1 MAPRSTRSI
10 TTGARRCIS
19 CSGTPPP
26 TTTLSG
32 CRLPPHRTPPQRT
45 HRTAHPRRRSHHP
58 LAPPC
63 AQADAIGSLL
73 EPMLEAGADPSIP
86 RKLDGLR
93 PYDLLSRVARYGPWA
108 VLAVR
113 KGALTLSA
121 LSAGQ
126 LVDGRLFVPGSPPI
140 AVSHTL
146 SQLDLSPADQ
156 PEQGRWRRHAAELE
170 ERARRLDQQRRM
182 FTAVALQLLLWRQ
195 RAAAASG
202 GHPVGALPEE
212 LLFDILLSACTDHG
226 QHAELQ
232 RRFEAVAAHLT
243 MASKYERRSAAL
255 AARLPTGDE
264 EVQQLARSTTRPARR
279 SSSCARSRAR
289 TRTRT
294 ARRCAPSTP
303 SCARPKACSTA
314 GGAARARRRTTA
326 ASSLPRPRRVRAS
339 HRHAGCR
346 RRRGRRVARFL
357 ETLHSETLDWSM
369 RSRVSK

>member
-1 MAPRSTRSI
+1 
-10 TTGARRCIS
+10 
-19 CSGTPPP
+19 
-26 TTTLSG
+26 
-32 CRLPPHRTPPQRT
+32 
-45 HRTAHPRRRSHHP
+45 
-58 LAPPC
+58 
-63 AQADAIGSLL
+63 
-73 EPMLEAGADPSIP
+73 MLEAGADPSIP

-232 RRFEAVAAHLT
+232 RRFEGVAAHLA

-255 AARLPTGDE
+255 AARLPTGDRLSSSPADE
-264 EVQQLARSTTRPARR
+264 EAWLQQLGEEYDAASAKLKQLRALKSKDAHAHGKAVRAVDAFVRAAEGVLYGGR
-279 SSSCARSRAR
+279 SSEGEEDDGDVFFA
-289 TRTRT
+289 
-294 ARRCAPSTP
+294 
-303 SCARPKACSTA
+303 
-314 GGAARARRRTTA
+314 
-326 ASSLPRPRRVRAS
+326 
-339 HRHAGCR
+339 
-346 RRRGRRVARFL
+346 
-357 ETLHSETLDWSM
+357 
-369 RSRVSK
+369 

>member
-1 MAPRSTRSI
+1 
-10 TTGARRCIS
+10 
-19 CSGTPPP
+19 
-26 TTTLSG
+26 
-32 CRLPPHRTPPQRT
+32 
-45 HRTAHPRRRSHHP
+45 
-58 LAPPC
+58 
-63 AQADAIGSLL
+63 
-73 EPMLEAGADPSIP
+73 MLEAGADPSIP

-126 LVDGRLFVPGSPPI
+126 LVAGRLFLPGSPPI

-146 SQLDLSPADQ
+146 SQLALIADHRAQ
-156 PEQGRWRRHAAELE
+156 PEQGRWRHHVAELE

-264 EVQQLARSTTRPARR
+264 EVQQLGEEYDAASAKLKQLRALKSKDAHAHGKAVRAVDAFVRAAEGVLYGGR
-279 SSSCARSRAR
+279 SSEGEEEDD
-289 TRTRT
+289 
-294 ARRCAPSTP
+294 
-303 SCARPKACSTA
+303 
-314 GGAARARRRTTA
+314 GGIFFA
-326 ASSLPRPRRVRAS
+326 
-339 HRHAGCR
+339 
-346 RRRGRRVARFL
+346 
-357 ETLHSETLDWSM
+357 
-369 RSRVSK
+369 